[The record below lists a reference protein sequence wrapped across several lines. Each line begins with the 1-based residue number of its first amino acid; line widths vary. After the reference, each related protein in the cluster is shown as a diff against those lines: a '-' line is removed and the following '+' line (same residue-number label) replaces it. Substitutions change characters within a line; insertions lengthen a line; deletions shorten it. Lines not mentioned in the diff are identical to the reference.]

1 MREQIIKTVEQ
12 EKIIVIVR
20 GVEREKLI
28 PLAEAMYAG
37 GIRLLEITYSAN
49 GKVSDEDTAEN
60 IRLLAEHF
68 AGRMY
73 IGAGTV
79 LTEKQVALTAQAGG
93 KFIISPDTCPPVI
106 EKTRELG
113 LVSRPGALTPSEMQI
128 AHRSGADFIKIFPVT
143 SLGASYVK
151 AVKAPLSH
159 LKMLAVGGVDE
170 SNIAEYLKAGING
183 FGLGSNIIDKKKI
196 TENDW
201 AGITEIAKKYVSL
214 VKQV

>member
-1 MREQIIKTVEQ
+1 MRAQIIKTVEQ
-12 EKIIVIVR
+12 EKLIVIVR
-20 GVEREKLI
+20 GVEREKLR

-49 GKVSDEDTAEN
+49 GKVSDADTAEN

-73 IGAGTV
+73 IGACTV

-113 LVSRPGALTPSEMQI
+113 LVSMPGALTPSEMQI
-128 AHRSGADFIKIFPVT
+128 AHRSG
-143 SLGASYVK
+143 
-151 AVKAPLSH
+151 
-159 LKMLAVGGVDE
+159 
-170 SNIAEYLKAGING
+170 
-183 FGLGSNIIDKKKI
+183 
-196 TENDW
+196 
-201 AGITEIAKKYVSL
+201 
-214 VKQV
+214 